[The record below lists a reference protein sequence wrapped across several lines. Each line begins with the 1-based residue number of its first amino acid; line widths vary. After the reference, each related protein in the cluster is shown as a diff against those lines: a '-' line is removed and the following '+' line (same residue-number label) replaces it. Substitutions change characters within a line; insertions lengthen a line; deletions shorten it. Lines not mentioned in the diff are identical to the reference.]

1 MSMTTEISTTT
12 KEVNY
17 PALMPDSRQAAILRA
32 NLDGE
37 PMTERDLIKVGTP
50 LGGATT
56 WSFEVNG
63 NDETADELV
72 GLLVGVGKRG
82 VLWPQEDPSGMRP
95 VLISPDLITGYRVGN
110 DLGSID
116 PEALERYRTGDGEY
130 DWVALSGSAEFGY
143 GSGKG
148 RGKKVKESRVLA
160 ILREGDV
167 WPLLISVGPGSL
179 GTLLPFLKRLPCF
192 PYEAVIGLRL
202 ERAKNQGGQPYSVIV
217 PRLVGT
223 VSEQQGE
230 VARATYHEPLK
241 RMFEARPTGVV
252 SDE

>member
-37 PMTERDLIKVGTP
+37 PMTERDLVKVRTP

-63 NDETADELV
+63 NEETTDELV

-116 PEALERYRTGDGEY
+116 PDALERYRTGDGEY
-130 DWVALSGSAEFGY
+130 DWVALSESTEFGPRA
-143 GSGKG
+143 GKG
-148 RGKKVKESRVLA
+148 RGKRVKEGRLLA

-167 WPLLISVGPGSL
+167 WPLLVNVSPASL
-179 GTLLPFLKRLPCF
+179 GLVVPWLRRLSVF
-192 PYEAVIGLRL
+192 TYEAVIGLKL
-202 ERAKNQGGQPYSVIV
+202 QKTKNEAGQPYSVIV

-241 RMFEARPTGVV
+241 RMFEARPAGVV